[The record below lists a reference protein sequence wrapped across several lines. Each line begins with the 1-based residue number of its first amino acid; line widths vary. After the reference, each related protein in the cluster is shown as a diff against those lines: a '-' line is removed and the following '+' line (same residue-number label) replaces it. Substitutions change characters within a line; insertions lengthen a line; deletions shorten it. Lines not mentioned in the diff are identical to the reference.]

1 MAFNYRCLIDEAV
14 LKVLKQILDDVKNNG
29 FLGDQ
34 SFYISFRTNHTGVV
48 LSNIMKQKY
57 PKEITIVLQHQFKNL
72 NVYDEKFTVNISF
85 GGVAENIQV
94 PFNAI
99 TSFFDPIDNF
109 GFQFAKKEYSDH
121 IQNNHVTKADILP
134 SETKFAKSKKKLMTK
149 EAEVILLDKFREKRD
164 EKNKT

>member
-1 MAFNYRCLIDEAV
+1 MVDPF
-14 LKVLKQILDDVKNNG
+14 LKKA
-29 FLGDQ
+29 
-34 SFYISFRTNHTGVV
+34 FRTKT
-48 LSNIMKQKY
+48 LSQAQKD
-57 PKEITIVLQHQFKNL
+57 KLWLMMSNSKSQKDV
-72 NVYDEKFTVNISF
+72 
-85 GGVAENIQV
+85 
-94 PFNAI
+94 NAI

-134 SETKFAKSKKKLMTK
+134 SETKFDKSKKKLMTK